1 MPNPESNNRLWLDQD
16 KNTWVQF
23 PGQPNV
29 YQWYKT
35 LHTCHITPMQVD
47 EVHAYLVSRFQQL
60 QHMPPVMRMNLA
72 DTNEEEL
79 FLIHSPRE

>member
-23 PGQPNV
+23 PGKTNFYP
-29 YQWYKT
+29 WYKR
-35 LHTCHITPMQVD
+35 LYTCHRTPMHIDV
-47 EVHAYLVSRFQQL
+47 VHAYQVSRFQQL
-60 QHMPPVMRMNLA
+60 QHMPSVMRMNLA
-72 DTNEEEL
+72 DTIEEEL